1 MRLSQ
6 RRVFLAECGKDDTKA
21 QQIPRFL
28 GSFFKHLLAL
38 YIQCPKPLLVDPA
51 EVALESAP
59 KRNNTVELLHRR
71 FGKRDPYKFLQTHL
85 DVQCQVYPESYVS
98 TISEIFSYSE
108 VGVKHL
114 IQKAEFRK
122 VDALKV
128 KLSIVLNTSRNGL
141 ALQRTHVRD
150 DSSNP
155 LENTC
160 IAHLLLI
167 A

>member
-6 RRVFLAECGKDDTKA
+6 RCVFLAKCGKDDTKV
-21 QQIPRFL
+21 QQILGFT
-28 GSFFKHLLAL
+28 GSFFKQLLAL
-38 YIQCPKPLLVDPA
+38 YIQRPKPLPVDPA
-51 EVALESAP
+51 GVAWESAP
-59 KRNNTVELLHRR
+59 KRNNTVELLHRG
-71 FGKRDPYKFLQTHL
+71 FGEQDLYKFLQTHL

-98 TISEIFSYSE
+98 NIAEIFSHSAA
-108 VGVKHL
+108 GVKHL
-114 IQKAEFRK
+114 IQKTELRK
-122 VDALKV
+122 LDTLKD

-150 DSSNP
+150 DLSNP
-155 LENTC
+155 LEDTC